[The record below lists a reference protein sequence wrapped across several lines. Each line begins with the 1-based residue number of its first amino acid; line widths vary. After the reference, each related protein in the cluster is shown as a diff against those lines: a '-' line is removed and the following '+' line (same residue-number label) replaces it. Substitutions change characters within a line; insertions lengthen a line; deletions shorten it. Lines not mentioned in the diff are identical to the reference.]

1 MLGKSKKVTITSSKG
16 KTTEYNQVTFVNH
29 EGKVVDLLLT
39 DREMNSALSRAEKN
53 QDYLEKPGLLSKLLS
68 ALIRLVS

>member
-1 MLGKSKKVTITSSKG
+1 MLGKSKKVIITSSKG

-39 DREMNSALSRAEKN
+39 DREMNSALCRAEKN